1 MSFLEE
7 LDGLVTGLGL
17 PVETGVF
24 SKKAPDEYMVITP
37 LADTF
42 GFHADNRPQCDTQEA
57 RLSLYAK
64 GNYLRRKSEVV
75 RALLV
80 ADFTITA
87 RQYIGHEADTGFH
100 HYAID
105 VAKNFEIQEV

>member
-7 LDGLVTGLGL
+7 LNSLITGLGL

-37 LADTF
+37 LADSF
-42 GFHADNRPQCDTQEA
+42 GFHADNRPQCETQEA
-57 RLSLYAK
+57 RLSLYTK
-64 GNYLRRKSEVV
+64 GNYLRRRNELV
-75 RALLV
+75 RALLA
-80 ADFTITA
+80 ADFTVTA
-87 RQYIGHEADTGFH
+87 RQYIGYEADTGFH

-105 VAKNFEIQEV
+105 VAQHYELQEV